1 MKILTGFRHY
11 NYFSVV
17 LLISLHSGVFAQSL
31 DWHQW
36 GGANRNFIST
46 AKGLA
51 TSWSPTGP
59 RKLWQRELGD
69 GYSAIAA
76 TGGKLFT
83 MYRKGEQETVIAIDA
98 ANGKTLWEYGYAAP
112 FAKEYDMSHGEGP
125 HATPLVI
132 GNTVF
137 TAGATGKLH
146 CLNKQTGKPVWSHD
160 LIKEFNGTTR
170 VNGYSCSPLA
180 YKNTVIM
187 QVGGPGNALI
197 AFNQKDGAIIWKK
210 HDFKNST
217 SSPILIK
224 VDGQE
229 QLVAFMFD
237 DIVAV
242 DPNNGDLLWSYKHTT
257 DFGLNTST
265 PVWGEDNLLFVSS
278 GYNGGSRVLK
288 LTKNGN
294 QTTPEELW
302 FSRTMRVHFSNCI
315 RLGDVV
321 YGSSGDFGPG
331 FFTAMNI
338 KSGKV
343 IWRDRSVAR
352 SSFIYA
358 DGRFIILDED
368 GHLILASPGEQG
380 INIQAKVA
388 LLNNNSWTVPTLA
401 GTTLYVRDRKSIMAL
416 DLK

>member
-1 MKILTGFRHY
+1 MKSTYQKFLSIVCLILMGSTV
-11 NYFSVV
+11 FS
-17 LLISLHSGVFAQSL
+17 QSA
-31 DWHQW
+31 DWNQW
-36 GGANRNFIST
+36 GGASRNFKSA

-51 TSWSPTGP
+51 ASWSASGP
-59 RKLWQRELGD
+59 RKLWQRQFGD

-76 TGGKLFT
+76 TDGKLFT
-83 MYRKGEQETVIAIDA
+83 MYRKGETETVVALDA
-98 ANGKTLWEYGYAAP
+98 ATGKTLWEYPYSAP

-125 HATPLVI
+125 HATPLIV
-132 GNTVF
+132 GNFVF
-137 TAGATGKLH
+137 TAGASGKMH

-160 LIKEFNGTTR
+160 LIKEFNGTIR

-187 QVGGPGNALI
+187 QVGGQGNALI
-197 AFNQKDGAIIWKK
+197 AFNQKDGSVVWKK

-217 SSPILIK
+217 SSPIIIN

-237 DIVAV
+237 DIVGV
-242 DPNNGDLLWSYKHTT
+242 DPGNGELLWSYKHTT

-265 PVWGEDNLLFVSS
+265 PVWGEDNLLFISS

-288 LTKNGN
+288 LTKSGN
-294 QTTPEELW
+294 KTTPEEVW

-315 RLGDVV
+315 RIGDVV
-321 YGSSGDFGPG
+321 YGSSGDFGPA

-338 KSGKV
+338 KTGKV
-343 IWRDRSVAR
+343 MWRDRSIAR
-352 SSFIYA
+352 SSFLYA
-358 DGRFIILDED
+358 DGRFILLDED
-368 GHLILASPGEQG
+368 GNLILAAPTEQG
-380 INIQAKVA
+380 VTIQSKIA
-388 LLNNNSWTVPTLA
+388 LLNNNSWTVPTLT
-401 GTTLYVRDRKSIMAL
+401 GTTLYVRDRKNIMAL